1 MDLGISERV
10 APLIKAVRDMVENEI
25 APLDAEYHAL
35 VGTHPTGDRFK
46 HTDRQLQILDG
57 LKSLARERGLWN
69 FWLTDSE
76 RGYGLSTVEYAYL
89 AEEMGKVDR
98 GRGVQL

>member
-35 VGTHPTGDRFK
+35 VGTDPTGDRFK
-46 HTDRQLQILDG
+46 HTDRQLEILDG
-57 LKSLARERGLWN
+57 LKSLAPHRV
-69 FWLTDSE
+69 
-76 RGYGLSTVEYAYL
+76 STSTFRTACL
-89 AEEMGKVDR
+89 A
-98 GRGVQL
+98 GRKIL

>member
-10 APLIKAVRDMVENEI
+10 ATLIKAVRDMVENDI

-46 HTDRQLQILDG
+46 HTDRQLGDTLAHQESLQNKCLQI
-57 LKSLARERGLWN
+57 
-69 FWLTDSE
+69 TMDSHVHHQDKE
-76 RGYGLSTVEYAYL
+76 VN
-89 AEEMGKVDR
+89 V
-98 GRGVQL
+98 

>member
-35 VGTHPTGDRFK
+35 VGPPHRGSFQTYRSSVGNFRW
-46 HTDRQLQILDG
+46 
-57 LKSLARERGLWN
+57 LKSLARERGLGI
-69 FWLTDSE
+69 L
-76 RGYGLSTVEYAYL
+76 AY
-89 AEEMGKVDR
+89 R
-98 GRGVQL
+98 Q